1 MEASVINRDGK
12 MGGSQENNCHEN
24 HTNLKGKV
32 GLIKKR
38 DKIQTRRHDKV
49 MSLLL
54 LFFFYT
60 IGEYILNSFVFVM
73 VVM

>member
-1 MEASVINRDGK
+1 MEASVIHQDGK
-12 MGGSQENNCHEN
+12 RGGSQDLPWKSHQLER
-24 HTNLKGKV
+24 KSWFDQ
-32 GLIKKR
+32 KKR

-49 MSLLL
+49 VS
-54 LFFFYT
+54 LFFVFYT

>member
-1 MEASVINRDGK
+1 MEALIIHRDEK
-12 MGGSQENNCHEN
+12 RGGSQENNCHGN

-32 GLIKKR
+32 GSIKKR

-49 MSLLL
+49 VS
-54 LFFFYT
+54 LFFVFYT